1 MTWDQICSDFETLS
15 LNWDP
20 ALFPNTATRHWT
32 WPKPPSE
39 EDSQISLDTSPRYR
53 LRVRGD
59 QPGEIC
65 ILLSQHTTSKDRPLD
80 DIALHVFEEQ
90 QAGGSSRS
98 RVLHPHRVD
107 SSVSPSITVRHSP
120 PGAYRLMRTEPV
132 FQQPTRASP
141 LYPTSS
147 QYRYYDNPIPG
158 SGSISKR
165 LHGPSPRFRG
175 YKSGIRSREGVV
187 TIFVNYKGPIISSE

>member
-1 MTWDQICSDFETLS
+1 MSDASADNLAGPTMMTWDQVCSDFETLS

-39 EDSQISLDTSPRYR
+39 MEDDDQGQGKGKGRGNLDSDSSPRYR
-53 LRVRGD
+53 LCVRGNQP

-90 QAGGSSRS
+90 HAGAGGGSGRGSGSRS

-107 SSVSPSITVRHSP
+107 SSVSPPCPTHVR
-120 PGAYRLMRTEPV
+120 L
-132 FQQPTRASP
+132 
-141 LYPTSS
+141 
-147 QYRYYDNPIPG
+147 
-158 SGSISKR
+158 
-165 LHGPSPRFRG
+165 
-175 YKSGIRSREGVV
+175 
-187 TIFVNYKGPIISSE
+187 

>member
-1 MTWDQICSDFETLS
+1 MTWDQVCSDFETLS

-39 EDSQISLDTSPRYR
+39 DDNQGESSPRYR
-53 LRVRGD
+53 LNVRGD
-59 QPGEIC
+59 QPGEVC

-90 QAGGSSRS
+90 HAGSGSGSSSRS

-107 SSVSPSITVRHSP
+107 SSVSP
-120 PGAYRLMRTEPV
+120 
-132 FQQPTRASP
+132 
-141 LYPTSS
+141 
-147 QYRYYDNPIPG
+147 
-158 SGSISKR
+158 
-165 LHGPSPRFRG
+165 PSPFHTAQ
-175 YKSGIRSREGVV
+175 IVV
-187 TIFVNYKGPIISSE
+187 PLGRNDD